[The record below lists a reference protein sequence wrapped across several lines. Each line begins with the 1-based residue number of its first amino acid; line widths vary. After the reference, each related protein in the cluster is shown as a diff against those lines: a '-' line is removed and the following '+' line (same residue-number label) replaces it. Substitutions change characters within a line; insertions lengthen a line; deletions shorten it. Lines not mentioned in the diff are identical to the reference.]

1 MNSNEPRNPL
11 ANDRM
16 IVNHQNPNR
25 PGFCA
30 HDFLSVS
37 FSTNFPVNF
46 SANHDRLRPS
56 GVA

>member
-16 IVNHQNPNR
+16 IVNRQNPNR
-25 PGFCA
+25 TGLRA
-30 HDFLSVS
+30 HDFLSVT
-37 FSTNFPVNF
+37 FSTNFPNF
-46 SANHDRLRPS
+46 SANPNRLRPS